1 MKKLFLVLSLTIGLF
16 FVSNANAQTPITF
29 EKGKMSK
36 TLTLTLTANSDKK
49 FSIAVKK
56 GQVVNILFDGDV
68 QVSKKDQFIIVGAEW
83 LNATDVDNTQDGEGY
98 LSLFSGKKGTYIFSV
113 GHTDKKRARTFKM
126 KVTVS
131 NKKDDF
137 MGGYPE

>member
-1 MKKLFLVLSLTIGLF
+1 MKKLFILLSLTIGLF

-83 LNATDVDNTQDGEGY
+83 LNATDVDYTQDGEGY
-98 LSLFSGKKGTYIFSV
+98 LSIYTGKKGTYIFSV
-113 GHTDKKRARTFKM
+113 GHTDKKRSRAFKM

-131 NKKDDF
+131 NNKDDF
-137 MGGYPE
+137 MGGFPV